1 MDIFVNNWFQRWCRK
16 ESISDEALCTAVQE
30 IEQGLVDAKL
40 GGNLY
45 KKRIAAPGRGKSGS
59 YRTVLAFKSK
69 ERAFFI
75 YGFAKNQRDNIDAR
89 EERALKALAKELL
102 GYDAK
107 AIQKAL
113 TTNAIRKVR
122 CDDEQEK
129 E

>member
-1 MDIFVNNWFQRWCRK
+1 M
-16 ESISDEALCTAVQE
+16 QE